1 MQLTLEQNAI
11 GHAVAV
17 MLEFNTAVAGF
28 TWRYGYNM
36 EEFCEKVK
44 KLSINTKHRLNI
56 FTLELPFISIKHLYN
71 ILKHL
76 YPF

>member
-28 TWRYGYNM
+28 TWRYGYHM
-36 EEFCEKVK
+36 KEFSEKVK
-44 KLSINTKHRLNI
+44 CEVACSNGIQLL
-56 FTLELPFISIKHLYN
+56 L
-71 ILKHL
+71 
-76 YPF
+76 